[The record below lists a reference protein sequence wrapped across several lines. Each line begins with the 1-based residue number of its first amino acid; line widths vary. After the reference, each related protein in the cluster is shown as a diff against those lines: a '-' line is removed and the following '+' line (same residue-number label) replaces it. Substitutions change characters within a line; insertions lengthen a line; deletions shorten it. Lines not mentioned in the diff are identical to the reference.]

1 MISALYLHIPFCDHI
16 CAYCDFPKVL
26 GRFFDKSLYIER
38 LIEEIESLK
47 IQDGSLKTIYIGGG
61 TPSSLSEEELERL
74 LSYLKKRFPNLDE
87 FTIEANPESL
97 DERKLSIM
105 KRNGIDRISLGAES
119 GNDAILAKMGRAHSR
134 KDIVLAVERT
144 RAQGIENINLD
155 FIYGY
160 PGESLPDALD
170 DVSFAVSLKPKHLSF
185 YSLQVEEGTRLGLE
199 RTKVDDDD
207 LANAYDA
214 IVKALSA
221 KGYRRYEI
229 SNFALPDTNRSTTSP
244 TGETRN
250 TMPAAWEP
258 AVSYPLSDTEHA
270 LRHVLSPGKEQ
281 TGRRDREGIGEGTGI
296 PHVEPSPGR
305 RLLFEEYE
313 RRFRRDFLSAHGE
326 AVKRLAGRLVVKN
339 GRVCIHPTFSTSW
352 TASCSSSS
360 ENTGRKR
367 ILISFLPF
375 GFHSFSVAL

>member
-38 LIEEIESLK
+38 LIEEIESLE

-170 DVSFAVSLKPKHLSF
+170 DVSFALSLKPKHLSF

-199 RTKVDDDD
+199 RAKVDDDD

-229 SNFALPDTNRSTTSP
+229 SNFALPGYESKHNLTYWRNEGYYACGVGASGFISP
-244 TGETRN
+244 VRYRN
-250 TMPAAWEP
+250 TPS
-258 AVSYPLSDTEHA
+258 VTSYLQGKNRRVEETVKESEKELEFLMLN
-270 LRHVLSPGKEQ
+270 LRLE
-281 TGRRDREGIGEGTGI
+281 EGF
-296 PHVEPSPGR
+296 S
-305 RLLFEEYE
+305 LEEYE

-339 GRVCIHPTFSTSW
+339 GRVCIHPDFLYVMD
-352 TASCSSSS
+352 
-360 ENTGRKR
+360 G
-367 ILISFLPF
+367 ILLELI
-375 GFHSFSVAL
+375 